1 MTTVQIGYW
10 LSSEEHAPNDLVR
23 NAVRAEELGFRHAMI
38 SDHFH
43 PWLSQQGHSPFV
55 WSVLGAIA
63 HGTERLEI
71 GTGVTAP
78 IQRTHPAIV
87 AHAAAT
93 VASMMPGR
101 FFLGVGTG
109 ERLNEH
115 ILGLHWPT
123 PDERRD
129 MLEEAVEVMRLLWSG
144 DNISHRGR
152 YYTVEEATLF
162 TRPEEPVRV
171 MVAGSSNVSAELAG
185 RIGDG
190 FVGTSP
196 EAEHLQTFDE
206 AGGRGKPRFGQVTV
220 CWAEDDEAARR
231 TAHHYW
237 ANTGLGGALST
248 ELSRPKD
255 FEAAVENVR
264 PEDVA
269 ESVPCGPDP
278 EPVIEAL
285 DAYIDAGYD
294 HVYLHQIG
302 PDQDGFFRFWQ
313 DELRPRLA
321 KRDEIAVA

>member
-1 MTTVQIGYW
+1 MTNVEIGYW
-10 LSSEEHAPNDLVR
+10 MSSEEHSPTDLVR
-23 NAVRAEELGFRHAMI
+23 NAVRAEELGFPSAMI

-63 HGTERLEI
+63 HATERLRI

-87 AHAAAT
+87 AHASAT
-93 VASMMPGR
+93 VAAMMPGR

-115 ILGLHWPT
+115 ITGEHWPP

-129 MLEEAVEVMRLLWSG
+129 MLEEAVDVIRKLWTG
-144 DNISHRGR
+144 DRISHRGR
-152 YYTVEEATLF
+152 YYTVEEAELF
-162 TRPEEPVRV
+162 TRPEEPPPIV
-171 MVAGSSNVSAELAG
+171 VAGSSNVSAELAA

-190 FVGTSP
+190 FVGTAPDP
-196 EAEHLQTFDE
+196 EPITTFE
-206 AGGRGKPRFGQVTV
+206 ENGGAGKPKFGQVTL
-220 CWAEDDEAARR
+220 CWAEDEEAARR
-231 TAHHYW
+231 TAHHIW
-237 ANTGLGGALST
+237 ANTGLQGALST

-255 FEAAVENVR
+255 FEAAVANVS
-264 PEDVA
+264 PDDIV

-278 EPVIEAL
+278 ERHVKAILE
-285 DAYIDAGYD
+285 YVDAGYD

-302 PDQDGFFRFWQ
+302 PDQDGFFRFWE
-313 DELRPRLA
+313 DELRGRLDQ
-321 KRDEIAVA
+321 RVARVA